1 MEKYLVELLFDSLC
15 TSLCIEKRQTVQSR
29 ETRSS
34 ESKERLFDAEELKES
49 GTNPERIHVVPQTDD
64 DRTGLL
70 KVKCSFRSVQQK
82 LLVPVDS

>member
-34 ESKERLFDAEELKES
+34 QSKERLFDAEELKES
-49 GTNPERIHVVPQTDD
+49 GTNPERIHVVPSNG
-64 DRTGLL
+64 RR
-70 KVKCSFRSVQQK
+70 SNRSVEREVQ
-82 LLVPVDS
+82 LSTRPTEATRPSR